1 MLGDAVAKL
10 MASLKVP
17 RVSESRE
24 DGMRRFDGKT
34 VIVTGAAGGI
44 GAAIVDGFLREG
56 ATVVGLGR
64 RQEALDALAAAHPG
78 APLQTG
84 VVDLLDA
91 DAIAEAAADWIERLG
106 RVHVLVNCAGVA
118 LAAKVLDITLDQWNE
133 TIQTNLTAAF
143 LLSQAL
149 GRHMVEQGGGAI
161 VNISSVDAFIAE
173 SPWAGYNASKA
184 GLNQLTKSMAFELGH
199 LGLRCNAVAP
209 GFTMT
214 PMMDYSQHEDVW
226 RQYMRVI
233 PMRRFA
239 TPAEQASVVL
249 FLASDEASYIN
260 GETIRVDGGE
270 LHGFWS
276 LPDLEP
282 PVPDM
287 PE

>member
-1 MLGDAVAKL
+1 
-10 MASLKVP
+10 MA
-17 RVSESRE
+17 
-24 DGMRRFDGKT
+24 RFTDKN
-34 VIVTGAAGGI
+34 VIVTGATGGI
-44 GAAIVDGFLREG
+44 GAAIVDGFLAEG
-56 ATVVGLGR
+56 ATVVGMGR
-64 RQEALDALAAAHPG
+64 RAEALAALAGRGEPRLH
-78 APLQTG
+78 AAA
-84 VVDLLDA
+84 VDLRA
-91 DAIAEAAADWIERLG
+91 PEAVVAAAEEWIGRLE

-118 LAAKVLDITLDQWNE
+118 FATQVLDITPEEWHE
-133 TIQTNLTAAF
+133 TLATNLTGAF
-143 LLSQAL
+143 FLSQAVA
-149 GRHMVEQGGGAI
+149 RHMVAKGGGAI

-184 GLNQLTKSMAFELGH
+184 GLSQLTRSMAFELGH

-214 PMMDYSQHEDVW
+214 PMMGYSQDEAVW

-239 TPAEQASVVL
+239 TPAEQANVVL
-249 FLASDEASYIN
+249 FLASDDASYIN

-276 LPDLEP
+276 MPELEP

-287 PE
+287 PR

>member
-1 MLGDAVAKL
+1 MG
-10 MASLKVP
+10 
-17 RVSESRE
+17 
-24 DGMRRFDGKT
+24 RFDGKN

-56 ATVVGLGR
+56 ATVVGFGR
-64 RQEALDALAAAHPG
+64 RPETLDALAAAHPG
-78 APLQTG
+78 AALHTA
-84 VVDLLDA
+84 VLDLLDPE
-91 DAIAEAAADWIERLG
+91 AIAATAAAWIERLG
-106 RVHVLVNCAGVA
+106 RVHALVNCAGIA
-118 LAAKVLDITLDQWNE
+118 LAVKVLDITLDQWNE
-133 TIQTNLTAAF
+133 TLHTNLTAAF

-149 GRHMVEQGGGAI
+149 ARHMIEHGGGAI
-161 VNISSVDAFIAE
+161 VNVSSVDAFIAE

-184 GLNQLTKSMAFELGH
+184 GLNQLTRSMAFELGH
-199 LGLRCNAVAP
+199 LGLRCNAIAP

-214 PMMDYSQHEDVW
+214 PMMDYSQNAEVW

-239 TPAEQASVVL
+239 RPEEQAAVVL
-249 FLASDEASYIN
+249 FLASDEASFIN

-282 PVPDM
+282 PIPDM
-287 PE
+287 PG

>member
-1 MLGDAVAKL
+1 MG
-10 MASLKVP
+10 
-17 RVSESRE
+17 
-24 DGMRRFDGKT
+24 RFDGKN

-44 GAAIVDGFLREG
+44 GAAIVARFLDEG

-64 RQEALDALAAAHPG
+64 RQEPMDRLAAAHPG
-78 APLQTG
+78 AALHTAI
-84 VVDLLDA
+84 VDLLDA
-91 DAIAEAAADWIERLG
+91 DAIAGTAAEWIERLG
-106 RVHVLVNCAGVA
+106 QVHVLVNCAGVA

-149 GRHMVEQGGGAI
+149 GRHMVENGGGAI

-184 GLNQLTKSMAFELGH
+184 GLNQLTRSMAFELGH

-214 PMMDYSQHEDVW
+214 PMMDYSQNEDVW
-226 RQYMRVI
+226 RQYMRII

-239 TPAEQASVVL
+239 TPAEQANVVL

-260 GETIRVDGGE
+260 GETIRCDGGE

-287 PE
+287 PG